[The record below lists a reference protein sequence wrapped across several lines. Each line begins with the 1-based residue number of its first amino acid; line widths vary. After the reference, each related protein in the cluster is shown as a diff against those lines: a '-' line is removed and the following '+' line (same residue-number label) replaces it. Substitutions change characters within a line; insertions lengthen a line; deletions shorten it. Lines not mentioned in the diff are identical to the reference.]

1 MQRMQTNHPA
11 LTPNDCQ
18 KSRKLVQ
25 LTEEKKIK
33 DEMLSQNTHT
43 AQINHINAE
52 DLICLLTKL
61 RMIRLPQRSK
71 CIFWFAVSM
80 RRVRSMR
87 DHAVVRLAFAKVII
101 SGYAGST
108 KR

>member
-1 MQRMQTNHPA
+1 MKCSHKTH
-11 LTPNDCQ
+11 
-18 KSRKLVQ
+18 
-25 LTEEKKIK
+25 
-33 DEMLSQNTHT
+33 THT

-80 RRVRSMR
+80 RRVRGMR

-101 SGYAGST
+101 SGYAGPT